1 MIIILYANT
10 YNQWC
15 FENRM
20 RINPD
25 KAKIIHFRQP
35 KKQKCGYT
43 FTCGKD
49 RIDYIDSYKYL
60 GVDFT
65 EHLSWVQLIQSIS
78 KSANRAAN
86 SQVR

>member
-1 MIIILYANT
+1 
-10 YNQWC
+10 
-15 FENRM
+15 M
-20 RINPD
+20 RVYIYM
-25 KAKIIHFRQP
+25 R
-35 KKQKCGYT
+35 
-43 FTCGKD
+43 KD
-49 RIDYIDSYKYL
+49 RIDSIDNYKYL